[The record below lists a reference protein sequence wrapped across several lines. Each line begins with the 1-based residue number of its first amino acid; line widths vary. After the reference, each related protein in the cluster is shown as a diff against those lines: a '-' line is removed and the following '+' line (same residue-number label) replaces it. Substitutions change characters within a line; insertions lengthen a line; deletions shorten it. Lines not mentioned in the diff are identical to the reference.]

1 MNWTDYKIIFMGTP
15 EFAAVPLKALKNEG
29 FNICLAVTQPDR
41 KQGRGKKLLPPPVKT
56 EALNLGIEVFQPE
69 KIKEKSAIEK
79 IESLNPD
86 FLVVAAY
93 GQILPKKLLDIPRL
107 APVNIHASIL
117 PFYRGA
123 SPIQHAVLNMEKET
137 GITTMFMDEGLDT
150 GDILHVQKTAINP
163 DETAGTLHDRL
174 SQLGAEAIIYTLKNF
189 ETIKRQKQ
197 DSSISTYA
205 PLLKKND
212 GHINWK
218 EPADKIDAKM
228 LARMGVERKLLQWN
242 PCSVFFRDLRF
253 LTRERLS
260 LIQDRTR
267 AKNQLHAL
275 QHSNKPQKKTIE
287 RLTTKIAFYDEQIE
301 EVEQDIKQL
310 IESDKILSEKTKRV
324 LTIPGVRLTTLAPI
338 IAETNGF
345 AAIQNI
351 KQLTSYAGYDI
362 RIRESGKWKGHNK
375 ISKKGNS
382 YIRASLFFPA
392 CTAAEHNKPL
402 KQSYKRIKEKKKIP
416 MVANTAVQ
424 RKLLALIYTLWENDT
439 EFDENYQVKNKIA

>member
-93 GQILPKKLLDIPRL
+93 GQILPKKLLDIPGL

-218 EPADKIDAKM
+218 EPADKIDAKIRAFDPWPGTFTFADNDR
-228 LARMGVERKLLQWN
+228 LKIF
-242 PCSVFFRDLRF
+242 SV
-253 LTRERLS
+253 
-260 LIQDRTR
+260 
-267 AKNQLHAL
+267 
-275 QHSNKPQKKTIE
+275 
-287 RLTTKIAFYDEQIE
+287 
-301 EVEQDIKQL
+301 
-310 IESDKILSEKTKRV
+310 EKTSDQSS
-324 LTIPGVRLTTLAPI
+324 LPPGTIISADEAGLVVSTGDYDLI
-338 IAETNGF
+338 IKEIQPAGKKKMT
-345 AAIQNI
+345 AAQFL
-351 KQLTSYAGYDI
+351 KGYDI
-362 RIRESGKWKGHNK
+362 RQG
-375 ISKKGNS
+375 
-382 YIRASLFFPA
+382 
-392 CTAAEHNKPL
+392 
-402 KQSYKRIKEKKKIP
+402 
-416 MVANTAVQ
+416 AV
-424 RKLLALIYTLWENDT
+424 LN
-439 EFDENYQVKNKIA
+439 